1 MKVKHQER
9 AGRIFKVFKDSNLN
23 QRQFSELIGVS
34 QQLVSAVIN
43 NKKKPNEA
51 ILFGIID
58 NIDIDPIWL
67 INGVGKYDNNV
78 FPQNKTSNSI
88 EDQIQRI
95 IEEHFE
101 KLSLEL
107 NQKISNIEEYVKK
120 SNAINV
126 LRRIDQENSKLVP
139 QLNKKGENPKKLTL

>member
-9 AGRIFKVFKDSNLN
+9 AERIFKIFKDSNLN

-43 NKKKPNEA
+43 NKKKPNET

-67 INGVGKYDNNV
+67 ITGVGEYKNNI
-78 FPQNKTSNSI
+78 FPETKNSNSI
-88 EDQIQRI
+88 ENQIQRI

-101 KLSLEL
+101 KLSIEL

-120 SNAINV
+120 SNAVNV
-126 LRRIDQENSKLVP
+126 LRRIDQENSRLVP
-139 QLNKKGENPKKLTL
+139 QLNKKKEKKLRG